1 MKHFI
6 DYLAAIVVLAGA
18 ASAYAGGSCCDQCG
32 CQCQVRKVCRLTC
45 DVKKVPK
52 VSYTCECEDFCVPGP
67 SKRCGCTCE
76 VDCNGCEKCK
86 PNQVPQCAKVRTKT
100 KLYKHVEMEEKKVY
114 KWVVEYV
121 CDSCANSCG
130 ADGACGDG
138 ACANGA
144 CAGEEPG
151 QMPQPDPNQVEGN
164 EQGSPV
170 PPPPTSASTRN
181 SLYDAFFGK

>member
-1 MKHFI
+1 MRNLYPALKAVVV
-6 DYLAAIVVLAGA
+6 AALVVLTVATV
-18 ASAYAGGSCCDQCG
+18 AYAGDCCDQCG
-32 CQCQVRKVCRLTC
+32 CQCQVRKVCRLKC

-67 SKRCGCTCE
+67 SKREGCTCT

-121 CDSCANSCG
+121 CDTCANTDCG
-130 ADGACGDG
+130 CTNDEPATLQE
-138 ACANGA
+138 
-144 CAGEEPG
+144 GEAEPAP
-151 QMPQPDPNQVEGN
+151 PQP
-164 EQGSPV
+164 PV
-170 PPPPTSASTRN
+170 PASASMGG
-181 SLYDAFFGK
+181 SFFQTLFAK